1 MATALGEVDDSPE
14 IWFEELRDEL
24 KWLGGA
30 LGAVRDTDVRLQGLV
45 QECST
50 LPPADNMGAATLLAA
65 AEDEQRQ
72 AHEALLEA
80 LATDR
85 YVAILRALE
94 GLASAPSPP
103 PVEVPGDEAPNREVP
118 ASDLPDN
125 EAPGARSLDA
135 TAPSGLWA
143 LLDRPASVGLP
154 ALALRQWR
162 AVRQAVRK
170 LGDEPPDAAL
180 HRVRIQAKRLRYL
193 SDVAALFATPAG
205 HRAEAK
211 AMSKAAAE
219 LQDVLGE
226 LHDASVT
233 EQWLRDASSLIPG
246 RTKTAVVFGA
256 GLAAGE
262 LVARAQERQRS
273 LRKKWPAAWAPVQS
287 QKLRNWMTP

>member
-1 MATALGEVDDSPE
+1 
-14 IWFEELRDEL
+14 
-24 KWLGGA
+24 
-30 LGAVRDTDVRLQGLV
+30 
-45 QECST
+45 
-50 LPPADNMGAATLLAA
+50 
-65 AEDEQRQ
+65 
-72 AHEALLEA
+72 
-80 LATDR
+80 
-85 YVAILRALE
+85 
-94 GLASAPSPP
+94 
-103 PVEVPGDEAPNREVP
+103 
-118 ASDLPDN
+118 
-125 EAPGARSLDA
+125 
-135 TAPSGLWA
+135 
-143 LLDRPASVGLP
+143 
-154 ALALRQWR
+154 
-162 AVRQAVRK
+162 VRK